1 MLDDVREY
9 VRAGISMVTS
19 QGADGLPASL
29 ASRAQAM
36 AEQLAAVAEGFF
48 EWSGEARASLLAELK
63 LLIAA
68 QIKEIGVASQEEV
81 QRLTERVE
89 RLERES
95 KSKTKTKAAPSARRP
110 ASKRTSTRAS
120 ARTRTSR
127 RKASSRSS
135 SPE

>member
-29 ASRAQAM
+29 ASRAQAV

-48 EWSGEARASLLAELK
+48 EWSSEARASLLTELK
-63 LLIAA
+63 LLIAG
-68 QIKEIGVASQEEV
+68 QIKEIGVASEEEV

-89 RLERES
+89 RLER
-95 KSKTKTKAAPSARRP
+95 KLKPKPKAASAPRRP
-110 ASKRTSTRAS
+110 ASRRTSTRS
-120 ARTRTSR
+120 APRKQISR
-127 RKASSRSS
+127 RKASSRSP